1 MFPRTLTHKAKQH
14 VIQRLHRRHETQP
27 GIFFLVHIMW
37 FHHRAWHH
45 VCRRTLLTMSRPRQ
59 TFRKDTINPSILEV
73 EYAVRGEIP
82 TKAAEYERRLE
93 TGEKLPFGSIVW
105 TNIGNP
111 QQQPMLGQEPITFW
125 RQVASLTEYPQL
137 LDLPAHVRDATFPP
151 IHKSA
156 RVNCLMPLEVLAPI
170 RHRKVCRWCVSMLRN
185 S

>member
-1 MFPRTLTHKAKQH
+1 
-14 VIQRLHRRHETQP
+14 
-27 GIFFLVHIMW
+27 
-37 FHHRAWHH
+37 
-45 VCRRTLLTMSRPRQ
+45 MSRPRQ

-125 RQVASLTEYPQL
+125 RQVASLTEYPHL
-137 LDLPAHVRDATFPP
+137 LDLPAHVRDAMFPTDTQERARQLLDAFGSVGAYTASKGCLLYTSP
-151 IHKSA
+151 SPRDVEESRMPSSA
-156 RVNCLMPLEVLAPI
+156 
-170 RHRKVCRWCVSMLRN
+170 
-185 S
+185 